1 MISSSAP
8 LFVLFLFVFRV
19 CLSDDSPST
28 GGLDSPM
35 LALVRALGRSRPF
48 GRCREA
54 SHVSTGDFEAKIQRD
69 NDASSI
75 TDLSSSLQ
83 NEVTTN
89 PFVNVYRA
97 LNDQKS
103 MADRFER
110 WIVEHGRHYKD
121 ESEKQLRFEIFKAK
135 VAYIEYFNAGNHMY
149 TLAIN
154 KFADLTKEEVTAQYT
169 GFIPPDEDEDFGHID
184 SSSEDSSSEDESLV

>member
-35 LALVRALGRSRPF
+35 LALVRAVGRSRPF

-83 NEVTTN
+83 NEGADTTT
-89 PFVNVYRA
+89 A
-97 LNDQKS
+97 SHCQLS
-103 MADRFER
+103 
-110 WIVEHGRHYKD
+110 
-121 ESEKQLRFEIFKAK
+121 LRFFFHSFFF
-135 VAYIEYFNAGNHMY
+135 FNN
-149 TLAIN
+149 
-154 KFADLTKEEVTAQYT
+154 FV
-169 GFIPPDEDEDFGHID
+169 GFLYHLD
-184 SSSEDSSSEDESLV
+184 V